1 MDNND
6 ESVLKQ
12 QYINEQII
20 EKGYNPEDLSNFVSR
35 RRGVKLEELPFN
47 VLKKSIEQFKNER
60 LNLTYNVSKQKKEEE
75 NKANQVHQAKV
86 KSIEKEKVVEKEKE
100 ESLFE
105 QLYSSTTYDLEC
117 RAQEEN
123 PLKILETQNV
133 RIKIT
138 VSDPKKVEST
148 GFFKSTFYTYLVS
161 CKDINSSVRRTYND
175 FEWLHDRLISQYTY
189 RYVPPLLKYLKIFE
203 NTNDETINMRIR
215 YLNKFFDE
223 LINKR
228 LLRTSLVLYAF
239 LTLPD
244 DKFEKLRNQK
254 EGNYILNK
262 NLTNFVNYSGKL
274 NFELTKDKIIF
285 VNSLDKLITPTTMLL
300 DKLNITYT
308 KLSEDLTNVT
318 LHLQELSDTYA
329 KLKDET
335 RRYRANDS
343 MKNVYETFSKAFKLI
358 GDNVVEQREL
368 LNTHVKEHF
377 EYLKMEYEQ
386 VINLTR
392 HFDTQR
398 NMYEG
403 YCKKLKGKKEQLFMN
418 RNVAKWELDPDDNE
432 VENAN
437 DLVDNKKLAFE
448 KMCYKENIEKELM
461 KKKLVLIM
469 EMIFKAMNKL
479 NKYQGEQMDKF
490 VKMMNKE
497 FGSVCDKECNLIKLL
512 AKAI

>member
-1 MDNND
+1 M
-6 ESVLKQ
+6 
-12 QYINEQII
+12 
-20 EKGYNPEDLSNFVSR
+20 SR

-75 NKANQVHQAKV
+75 NKATQVQAKE
-86 KSIEKEKVVEKEKE
+86 KSIEKEKEQEKE

-148 GFFKSTFYTYLVS
+148 GFFKTTFYTYLIS

-203 NTNDETINMRIR
+203 NATDETINMRIR
-215 YLNKFFDE
+215 YLNKFFE
-223 LINKR
+223 GIISKR
-228 LLRTSLVLYAF
+228 LLRTSLILYAF
-239 LTLPD
+239 LTLPE
-244 DKFEKLRNQK
+244 DKFDKLRSQK
-254 EGNYILNK
+254 EGSYALNK

-274 NFELTKDKIIF
+274 NFELAKDKIIY
-285 VNSLDKLITPTTMLL
+285 VNSLDKLLTPSTMLL
-300 DKLNITYT
+300 EKLNVIYA
-308 KLSEDLTNVT
+308 KLTEDLTNAS
-318 LHLQELSDTYA
+318 LHLQELSETYA
-329 KLKDET
+329 KLKEES
-335 RRYRANDS
+335 RRYKANDS
-343 MKNVYETFSKAFKLI
+343 MKNVYEGFSSAFKEI
-358 GDNVVEQREL
+358 GETVFAQKEVI
-368 LNTHVKEHF
+368 NTHVKEHF

-386 VINLTR
+386 IINLTR
-392 HFDTQR
+392 HFDKQR
-398 NMYEG
+398 NLYEE
-403 YCKKLKGKKEQLFMN
+403 YCKKLKGKKEQLFVN
-418 RNVAKWELDPDDNE
+418 KNVTKWELDPDDNE
-432 VENAN
+432 IENVN
-437 DLVDNKKLAFE
+437 ELVDNKKLALE

-479 NKYQGEQMDKF
+479 NKYQGEQMDRF
-490 VKMMNKE
+490 VKTINKE
-497 FGSVCDKECNLIKLL
+497 FGSVCEKEGNLIKLL
-512 AKAI
+512 AKSI